1 MCEEGHNDP
10 PLFSFYLDTDG
21 ETIGIAVAMLG
32 RVAELIRILCPLTS
46 SCSAAN
52 ARIRL
57 ACDAPSASCSS
68 WITLFIEGGEGR
80 ERALLQR
87 TLERNGSNSQA
98 RRGGQRAPSPD
109 H

>member
-32 RVAELIRILCPLTS
+32 RVAELIRILCPPCIVLV
-46 SCSAAN
+46 CGQ
-52 ARIRL
+52 
-57 ACDAPSASCSS
+57 CED
-68 WITLFIEGGEGR
+68 WISLRHTLHE
-80 ERALLQR
+80 LLV
-87 TLERNGSNSQA
+87 SDSVV
-98 RRGGQRAPSPD
+98 